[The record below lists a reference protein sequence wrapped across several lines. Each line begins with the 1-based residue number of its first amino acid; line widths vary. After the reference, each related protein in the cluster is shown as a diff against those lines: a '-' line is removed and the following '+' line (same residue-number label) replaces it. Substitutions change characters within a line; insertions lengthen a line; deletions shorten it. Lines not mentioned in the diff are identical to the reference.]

1 MLSRRNVLVIT
12 STAAIGG
19 LQYGCATTLTP
30 PTQRRTVSLD
40 TGSKGG
46 GFLLYG
52 EALAKVLS
60 ASHLQLQVNETQG
73 TAANINRLDAR
84 QIDAALLVM
93 GPTYD
98 AWTGQA
104 QWAGKPVRGMRALFP
119 MYETPFHV
127 AVAASSPINSVSQ
140 LAGKRVGV
148 GPARGTAEG
157 FLRGLLEA
165 NGLAVVFVN
174 GNPSDHA
181 KQLASGQIDAF
192 WFGAGLPVPGFVE
205 AAQIA
210 PIKVFG
216 LTEQERAAFIKRFPY
231 FAPYS
236 VPAGT
241 YSGQASALQTVA
253 VWNFAAV
260 HQDAPDE
267 LAYWLTRLPLEK
279 STELT
284 NFYKAASGTSVSNLG
299 TNTFL
304 PFHAGAMRYFKERG
318 VAVKQ
323 PVA

>member
-1 MLSRRNVLVIT
+1 
-12 STAAIGG
+12 
-19 LQYGCATTLTP
+19 
-30 PTQRRTVSLD
+30 
-40 TGSKGG
+40 
-46 GFLLYG
+46 
-52 EALAKVLS
+52 
-60 ASHLQLQVNETQG
+60 
-73 TAANINRLDAR
+73 
-84 QIDAALLVM
+84 
-93 GPTYD
+93 
-98 AWTGQA
+98 
-104 QWAGKPVRGMRALFP
+104 

-127 AVAASSPINSVSQ
+127 AVAASSSINSISQ

-165 NGLAVVFVN
+165 NGVSVVVVN

-181 KQLASGQIDAF
+181 KLLASGQIDAF
-192 WFGAGLPVPGFVE
+192 WFGAGLPVPSFVE

-241 YSGQASALQTVA
+241 YLGQASALQTVA

-267 LAYWLTRLPLEK
+267 LAYWLTRLSLEN
-279 STELT
+279 SARLASL
-284 NFYKAASGTSVSNLG
+284 YQAASGTSLSNLG
-299 TNTFL
+299 ANTFL
-304 PFHAGAMRYFKERG
+304 SFHPGALRYFRERG
-318 VAVKQ
+318 ATIKQ
-323 PVA
+323 PSA